1 MTTVVVII
9 VILVVIMGWRKQIR
23 NSRLRRGKYRPPVRP
38 GSPLLT
44 GGRRPTIP
52 YWMKQEVYVRDGGR
66 CQHCGISEEDLR
78 KSTGYPMEYDH
89 ITPYSWGGPTRADNL
104 QLLCPTCNMIKS
116 NRYAG

>member
-1 MTTVVVII
+1 MTVVVVII
-9 VILVVIMGWRKQIR
+9 VMVIVIYGWSKQIR
-23 NSRLRRGKYRPPVRP
+23 NKRVRRGTYRPPVRP

-44 GGRRPTIP
+44 GGRRPQIP

-66 CQHCGISEEDLR
+66 CQHCGITEQELR
-78 KSTGYPMEYDH
+78 IRSGHPMEYDH

-104 QLLCPTCNMIKS
+104 QLLCPNCNTLKS